1 MTLRSL
7 LATLLKNRVAKN
19 ASWIIAGR
27 IAQMC
32 VSFVVGLLTARY
44 LGPSNQGLL
53 SYGGAYTAFFTSF
66 CTLGINDVIV
76 RELISRPDKQGEVLG
91 TSMVLREISS
101 VLSVFVILMVVLIVD
116 GGEQTT
122 IAVVALCSIG
132 VVFNVLDI
140 FQYWFQASLKS
151 KVTAITS
158 LVAYIIT
165 AAYKVVLLAT
175 GKSVIFFALASSVDY
190 ICIGVLL
197 MIAYHRHGGQKLRF
211 SWLYGK
217 KLLKNSTP
225 FILTGLMV
233 AVYGQTDKYMLKQM
247 IGSSEIGFYSTA
259 VSLCTIWCFVL
270 SAIIQSMYPVIME
283 AFERS
288 EEEFLD
294 RNRLLYAIVFYLCI
308 SVSIFFTLFARP
320 IISILYGESYLPTVG
335 PLRIITW
342 YTAFSY
348 LGVAR
353 NAWIVCK
360 NRQRYLKYVYV
371 GAAIANVILNL
382 LLIPRWG
389 ASGAAAASLAA
400 QIITTMVIPFFI
412 PALRENSMLML
423 ESIRLKGILKK
434 KSQ

>member
-1 MTLRSL
+1 MTLRSFL
-7 LATLLKNRVAKN
+7 STLLKNRVAQN
-19 ASWIIAGR
+19 ASWIIGGKV
-27 IAQMC
+27 AQMC

-44 LGPSNQGLL
+44 LGPANFGLIG
-53 SYGGAYTAFFTSF
+53 YGGAFTAFFACF

-76 RELISRPDKQGEVLG
+76 RELISRSDKQGEVLG
-91 TSMVLREISS
+91 TSIVLRGISS
-101 VLSVFVILMVVLIVD
+101 VLSVLVILAIVSVVD
-116 GGEQTT
+116 AGEKTT

-140 FQYWFQASLKS
+140 FQYWFQAGLKS
-151 KVTAITS
+151 KVTAIAS
-158 LVAYIIT
+158 LVAYCIT
-165 AAYKVVLLAT
+165 AAYKVFLIVSE
-175 GKSVIFFALASSVDY
+175 KSVIYFALASSID
-190 ICIGVLL
+190 CIGIGILL
-197 MIAYHRHGGQKLRF
+197 AIAYRKYGGQVLRF
-211 SWLYGK
+211 SWSYGK
-217 KLLKNSTP
+217 ELLKISTP

-233 AVYGQTDKYMLKQM
+233 AIYGQTDKYMLKQM

-259 VSLCTIWCFVL
+259 VSLCTAWCFVL

-283 AFERS
+283 AYERG
-288 EEEFLD
+288 EEEFRD
-294 RNRLLYAIVFYLCI
+294 KNRLLYAIVFYICI
-308 SVSIFFTLFARP
+308 AVSIFFSLFAKP
-320 IISILYGESYLPTVG
+320 IIIILYGEAYLPTVG

-348 LGVAR
+348 WGVAR

-360 NRQRYLKYVYV
+360 NRQKYLKFVYI
-371 GAAIANVILNL
+371 GAAIANVLLNL

-412 PALRENSMLML
+412 PPLRENSILML